1 MGIAGDAARRLRANL
16 RAGLA
21 DAADE
26 LEAAIPAAFARGD
39 SAWADLAILTQV
51 ERAREGRGPNSPKLV
66 RRGSYRASF
75 KGVSGD
81 RFAGVGSDDARF
93 ELLNDGGVNERGFEV
108 PARPVEID
116 GATAAA
122 AVDALTRRLTGG

>member
-39 SAWADLAILTQV
+39 SVWADLAILTQV

-66 RRGSYRASF
+66 RRGAYRASF

-81 RFAGVGSDDARF
+81 RFAGVGSVCNHFGTNNLTPCCLADY
-93 ELLNDGGVNERGFEV
+93 NHVGGVTVQDIF
-108 PARPVEID
+108 D
-116 GATAAA
+116 
-122 AVDALTRRLTGG
+122 DLTTYFAGCP